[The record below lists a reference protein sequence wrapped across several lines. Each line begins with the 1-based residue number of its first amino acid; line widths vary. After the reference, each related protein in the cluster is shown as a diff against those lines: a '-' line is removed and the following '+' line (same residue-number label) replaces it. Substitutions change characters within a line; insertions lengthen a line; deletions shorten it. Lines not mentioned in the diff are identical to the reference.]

1 MNLTK
6 EDVLHLAELA
16 RLELTA
22 DELEE
27 TEKDLH
33 KILGYVERLQKIDA
47 GGVEAASMPPKS
59 EGWRKDVVL
68 GCDEYTRELILTN
81 FPDKKTDLL
90 KTPGVFETPKK

>member
-22 DELEE
+22 EELEH
-27 TEKDLH
+27 TEKELD
-33 KILGYVERLQKIDA
+33 KILGYVERLQEIDA
-47 GGVEAASMPPKS
+47 SGVEAASMSPKG
-59 EGWRKDVVL
+59 EGWRKDVAL
-68 GCDEYTRELILTN
+68 ACDEYTRELILAN

-90 KTPGVFETPKK
+90 KTPGVFEKPKG